1 MRVNILAWT
10 YILFLKP
17 TENVVVDSFRRCS
30 QFFFKATPP
39 YGMHSP
45 QTLDLCQEV
54 VKNPGMYYY
63 ATKYDCYKHI
73 PWYSAY
79 TISLGK
85 SPRRKGWHTS
95 PEVSKEY
102 KICEAQNTKGTR
114 KRKRV
119 RWKRKRVRYQA
130 TYKDY
135 IRSGYERGHLN
146 PAQYN
151 TANKL
156 AMYSTFTLTNAAP
169 QVTSFNSPLWRD
181 WETGLLTL
189 AEEKCNFAKKNIFYL
204 TGVVPGLYFIKINNK
219 NVINIPSFFWTAV
232 CCDSSDAKDKNV
244 GWSVAGVGMN
254 IANSKAIRILPVWK
268 MNKFLQKKMP
278 GPLGKVELFKQTNIE
293 RIIDGK
299 KTKVAI
305 SNCEFSKKKSLKIR
319 KKLKQRMGS

>member
-17 TENVVVDSFRRCS
+17 TENVVVDSFKHCS

-85 SPRRKGWHTS
+85 SPRQKGWHTS

-102 KICEAQNTKGTR
+102 KICEAQNTKG
-114 KRKRV
+114 KMKG
-119 RWKRKRVRYQA
+119 KQVRYQA
-130 TYKDY
+130 TDNDY
-135 IRSGYERGHLN
+135 IGSGYERGHLN

-151 TANKL
+151 TATTL

-189 AEEKCNFAKKNIFYL
+189 AEEKCNFAKKNIFFL
-204 TGVVPGLYFIKINNK
+204 TGVIPGLDFIKINNE

-244 GWSVAGVGMN
+244 GWSVAGVGKN
-254 IANSKAIRILPVWK
+254 IANSKAIMILPVWK
-268 MNKFLQKKMP
+268 MNEFLQKKMP
-278 GPLGKVELFKQTNIE
+278 GPLGKVELFKQTIIE